1 MHCAEPCHGW
11 LAGHRRRISARCLMC
26 NRTYSS
32 VMGGRHARR
41 CTEGGLW
48 VAVRDVE
55 AGAANSGREP
65 ELYSEFF

>member
-1 MHCAEPCHGW
+1 MNYNFVF
-11 LAGHRRRISARCLMC
+11 CLLKTY
-26 NRTYSS
+26 RTYSS

-65 ELYSEFF
+65 ELLINKKKM